1 MASASATIDHQGAK
15 ALEIFRERCEARSTL
30 CANGLM
36 PLIEA
41 VDTLQSAAEAQ
52 GLVAR
57 YDRMKFSRSSVKR
70 SGDGGLRMNSITPSA
85 DRLACIGQDVALAA
99 PEEKLQTFVDR
110 ADTFG
115 KLVRQGFFSAAALE
129 QKLWDVAIAY
139 KLTGSPGSEAE
150 EYIGG
155 VIGEAVAID
164 DEPRAPNGHDDE
176 PPPPTGPDDYG
187 SAPIA
192 PVQRSETNKTGKP
205 KRDMPR
211 AWWRDPASIPP
222 RSSLYDG
229 HYIRRTIGT
238 TIGGGGRA
246 KTTRG
251 IYEGISMA
259 VGFDIATK
267 DKLPAGEL
275 RVWICNGEE
284 DQDELDRRVA
294 AACQRYGISQA
305 DLGGRLFVQSV
316 RDTPL
321 RIATLVNN
329 RPVIDQAVVKY
340 MVDFIER
347 DQVDVFIIDPL
358 VSFHGVLENDN
369 SHMDLVI
376 KEGFG
381 AIANRTNSAGE
392 LFHHPGKAKPGQADT
407 TVEDGRGASSI
418 LWAVRSARVFN
429 FMTPEEATK
438 LGLSEDERRLHIR
451 IANGKANMGPLGKAK
466 WLKLVVENLPNGDL
480 VACASPWTPPDP
492 FKNITAT
499 DMELA
504 RTLARTGAYRSD
516 RRSPEWFGYA
526 LAKQLNLTVSHDGH
540 TDSKDLVSVQSIL
553 KKWLENKVLDIEKR
567 KDDGRKERSFII
579 PGPFKPILPA
589 TPPAEDY
596 DEE

>member
-1 MASASATIDHQGAK
+1 MDKLALISKDLSLAPPGAK
-15 ALEIFRERCEARSTL
+15 
-30 CANGLM
+30 
-36 PLIEA
+36 
-41 VDTLQSAAEAQ
+41 QS
-52 GLVAR
+52 
-57 YDRMKFSRSSVKR
+57 M
-70 SGDGGLRMNSITPSA
+70 
-85 DRLACIGQDVALAA
+85 
-99 PEEKLQTFVDR
+99 FVDR
-110 ADTFG
+110 VGTIG
-115 KLVRQGFFSAAALE
+115 GTIGISREMVG
-129 QKLWDVAIAY
+129 QKLWDIARAH
-139 KLTGSPGSEAE
+139 KLTGEPGSGTE
-150 EYIGG
+150 EFIAYEIDR
-155 VIGEAVAID
+155 AVARVED
-164 DEPRAPNGHDDE
+164 AGPRAPNGHDDD
-176 PPPPTGPDDYG
+176 PPPPAGRQDYE
-187 SAPIA
+187 SAPSA
-192 PVQRSETNKTGKP
+192 PVQRSETSKTEKS
-205 KRDMPR
+205 KRDLPR
-211 AWWRDPASIPP
+211 AWWRDPATIPP
-222 RSSLYDG
+222 RSSLYEG
-229 HYIRRTIGT
+229 HYIRRTIGA

-267 DKLPAGEL
+267 EKLPAGEL

-284 DQDELDRRVA
+284 EQDELDRRVA

-347 DQVDVFIIDPL
+347 DQVDVFMIDPL

-429 FMTPEEATK
+429 FMTPEEAAK

-451 IANGKANMGPLGKAK
+451 ISNGKANMGPLGKAK

-480 VACASPWTPPDP
+480 VACSSPWTPPDP

-540 TDSKDLVSVQSIL
+540 TDPKDLVSIQSIL

-589 TPPAEDY
+589 TPLAEDY